1 MSLHREG
8 NTGSVRAPLDVM
20 STSNANPGRWR
31 IGAKPLHLLDL
42 SRQFEVCGQA
52 IEAAGRRCAA
62 SAHLAPLAPSR
73 LAGRAFAMGQRVR
86 EVGRALDAADL
97 SRRLTHMSSTLRAS
111 MRSRGLV
118 APSREARAL
127 AAGGGRRFLRI
138 DAKGHGAVVEV
149 FGDLLRAEHVAVIV
163 PGMTNS
169 LHDYGGNARVKG
181 LDLAGA
187 MRARNPDVAVVSWLG
202 YRTPDLSVR
211 GLLEGAAS
219 GRATVGADALVA
231 DLEVIRRMSPG
242 SHITIVGHSYGSVVV
257 GETLKSRTLSDRVAA
272 LGIGDVAVV
281 GSPGM
286 NVATRAQLGHREID
300 VWAAKVHGIDPGH
313 LSVTLKMRWRAL
325 VPRRVPLPL
334 PLPFTG
340 PPVSLSVDFGPPRPR
355 DIVPFAPVHGRDP
368 ASRGFGA
375 RRFSADGAKD
385 HGSYFVPG
393 TVSLANLARIAT
405 GEDLPPDPRTDSD
418 DRAASGRRR

>member
-1 MSLHREG
+1 MG
-8 NTGSVRAPLDVM
+8 
-20 STSNANPGRWR
+20 TSNTYPGRWR
-31 IGAKPLHLLDL
+31 IGAKPSHLLDL

-52 IEAAGRRCAA
+52 IEAAVRRCVA
-62 SAHLAPLAPSR
+62 STHLAPHAPLLLAE
-73 LAGRAFAMGQRVR
+73 RAFVMGQRVSAI
-86 EVGRALDAADL
+86 GRALDAADL
-97 SRRLTHMSSTLRAS
+97 SRRLTQVSTILRAS

-118 APSREARAL
+118 APSQEARAL
-127 AAGGGRRFLRI
+127 AVGGGRRFLRI
-138 DAKGHGAVVEV
+138 DARGHGAVVEV
-149 FGDLLRAEHVAVIV
+149 FGDLLRAQHVAVIV

-169 LHDYGGNARVKG
+169 LHDYRGNARVKG
-181 LDLAGA
+181 LDLAAA
-187 MRARNPDVAVVSWLG
+187 MRARNPDIAVVSWLG

-231 DLEVIRRMSPG
+231 DLEVIRRMAPG

-257 GETLKSRTLSDRVAA
+257 GETLKSRALSDRVAA

-300 VWAAKVHGIDPGH
+300 VWAAKVRGIDPGH
-313 LSVTLKMRWRAL
+313 LSLTLKVRWRAL

-334 PLPFTG
+334 PFPFTG
-340 PPVSLSVDFGPPRPR
+340 PPVGVSVDFGPPRPR

-375 RRFSADGAKD
+375 RPFSAAGAKD
-385 HGSYFVPG
+385 HGSYFAPG
-393 TVSLANLARIAT
+393 TLSLANLARIST
-405 GEDLPPDPRTDSD
+405 DDEPPGDSKGDPSD
-418 DRAASGRRR
+418 PEAPRRVR